1 VKKNRSLLL
10 VTRVQGYPLRD
21 LPRLLWALWK
31 FQHKFNKATP
41 EQQERAMAVL
51 KQGGA
56 REVRRD
62 R

>member
-1 VKKNRSLLL
+1 MRETNIFGVSVTGGTWRERIRVYQAALRLQRWFNR
-10 VTRVQGYPLRD
+10 
-21 LPRLLWALWK
+21 
-31 FQHKFNKATP
+31 ATP